1 MSYRINRT
9 DGELIIDLIDGI
21 IDTTSTDIT
30 LIGRNYKGFGEWI
43 NENFIKLLENF
54 ASTASPTN
62 PLTGQLW
69 FDKQDQKL
77 KVFDGTSFRPASGT
91 IVNSSQPSNLTAG
104 DIWIDNENNRLYLYD
119 GTDLTL
125 VGPTYDAGQGK
136 TGFESA
142 SQIDERNITTT
153 ILKLFLGGV
162 LVGIY
167 SPAEI
172 IVPIQFAIT
181 GFHTWAEDTQ
191 NPKRQKLYKGFNIA
205 DVENETGINGFWWR
219 GTSLNSKYL
228 LDDQGNQK
236 TSVNF
241 LPADGNGE
249 TTGFITIKNS
259 KGLTIGVGDR
269 PFVNAKI
276 FGSTTYIDMLESNA
290 DFGIRIKNAQYTN
303 SFVNAIYIDTSEYK
317 IKMFDGL
324 GQFENLVSV
333 PELDLYGNLTVA
345 GSVSIAGSLSV
356 SGDVTYVT
364 SQDLKIIDKT
374 IELAIGEQD
383 QIGSNA
389 DVEGGGFILRSN
401 EGDKDFVWKLD
412 TDIVN
417 DTPVGSWTSN
427 QNINLSVS
435 GINANPSYRING
447 EMVLS
452 SSELHSGVTRAT
464 GLTQLGTLT
473 ELSVDNIYIDSAS
486 ITRINGA
493 GITINPNGGSL
504 SLSNNKISNLATPI
518 ANDEAANKEYV
529 DRAVDGKEILLSL
542 DINGLIASGDPDY
555 TPFYAS
561 TIQNVRSVLNNML
574 PIEESLPGQNVK
586 IMATRIRQITA
597 VFPITVSE
605 EDTAVLQKSRVTV
618 RNFDNTGTVAVV
630 QDIVANPAYAGSTTE
645 IEFTVD
651 RFIYRFQ
658 SDGANWNSTGVDR
671 IVV

>member
-43 NENFIKLLENF
+43 NENFIKILENF
-54 ASTASPTN
+54 ASTEQPPF

-69 FDKQDQKL
+69 YDKADLRL
-77 KVFDGTSFRPASGT
+77 KVFDGTSFRSATGT
-91 IVNSSQPSNLTAG
+91 IVNSSQPGNLVAG
-104 DIWIDNENNRLYLYD
+104 DLWIDNENNRLYLYD

-136 TGFESA
+136 TGFEA
-142 SQIDERNITTT
+142 HSQIDDRNITRT
-153 ILKLFLGGV
+153 ILKLFLGDV
-162 LVGIY
+162 LVGVY
-167 SPAEI
+167 SPAEF
-172 IVPIQFAIT
+172 IVPIQYKIN
-181 GFHTWAEDTQ
+181 GFHTWAEDDQ
-191 NPKRQKLYKGFNIA
+191 DPPRQKLYKGFNIA

-452 SSELHSGVTRAT
+452 SSELHSGVTKAS

-630 QDIVANPAYAGSTTE
+630 QDIVANPAYSGSTTE